1 MRRAGL
7 VGVPRVRP
15 WSWQA
20 FLLGFI
26 VVAVSAA
33 LQGVCVALGAK
44 LYFAA
49 FLPSLFVLGI
59 VAGAPAAVFAA
70 LLTVP
75 LVWWAFIPPFFQ
87 FMPLSSAG
95 ADSIN
100 LFCLLAV
107 LLIGLADLC
116 RETMA
121 MISRGGLKPSG
132 ESTATNSQEIR
143 FGRKRRVAPAQQSGN
158 HPRAWCAP
166 LTFRKRF
173 GRNFSPG
180 NDEGVFE
187 HERSR
192 HL

>member
-7 VGVPRVRP
+7 YGVPRVRP

-26 VVAVSAA
+26 VVAASAA

-70 LLTVP
+70 LLTIP
-75 LVWWAFIPPFFQ
+75 LVWWAFIPPVFVVS
-87 FMPLSSAG
+87 PLTAAD

-100 LFCLLAV
+100 LFFLLAV

-116 RETMA
+116 RASMTI
-121 MISRGGLKPSG
+121 ISRGGLKSSG
-132 ESTATNSQEIR
+132 ESAATNSQ
-143 FGRKRRVAPAQQSGN
+143 
-158 HPRAWCAP
+158 
-166 LTFRKRF
+166 
-173 GRNFSPG
+173 
-180 NDEGVFE
+180 
-187 HERSR
+187 
-192 HL
+192 